1 MNCPNCGNVM
11 EKGFMHTQKYPFWT
25 QQELRF
31 FKSPTDLVELG
42 PLDDDDTSVFTR
54 DPFPE
59 FPDADDTTSMF
70 TRDPFPEFP
79 DTMICR
85 DCQLVVFRCNMIDKS
100 KK

>member
-25 QQELRF
+25 QQEMRF
-31 FKSPTDLVELG
+31 FFFFLDQVDLG
-42 PLDDDDTSVFTR
+42 PIG
-54 DPFPE
+54 
-59 FPDADDTTSMF
+59 DDTTSMF
-70 TRDPFPEFP
+70 TRDTFPEFP

>member
-1 MNCPNCGNVM
+1 MNCPNCGKAM

-31 FKSPTDLVELG
+31 FKGPTDQVDLG
-42 PLDDDDTSVFTR
+42 PIG
-54 DPFPE
+54 
-59 FPDADDTTSMF
+59 DDTTSMF

-100 KK
+100 KR